1 MSAIV
6 GKKHENSSRSMGD
19 MNRLGL
25 LMLTAVA
32 LVLGMSLKG
41 ASQQTPS
48 TTSSKSEEPAS
59 CSIFETQAKDQI
71 SIKCQGM
78 NPEQSE
84 RVSAAFTILPVMNKL
99 LENKLDPELVTTK
112 LDELTKSAGRVPRV
126 KTYFC
131 DGMWKSGA
139 PNAVGILDTKTG
151 GNDSEFLSMINLLEK
166 KQYPELLT
174 KCTANIKSTPEWLTP
189 RLFCGLAYARLD
201 RKVEAQAMLAEFEK
215 KAGSTYDVPD
225 CHDMLDVLRHWSSE

>member
-1 MSAIV
+1 MSMGTMSASN
-6 GKKHENSSRSMGD
+6 KKNSGNAR
-19 MNRLGL
+19 
-25 LMLTAVA
+25 AI
-32 LVLGMSLKG
+32 LVVLATLVVVVGMSLSG
-41 ASQQTPS
+41 RSQQTSS
-48 TTSSKSEEPAS
+48 TAKSAPEALPAS

-84 RVSAAFTILPVMNKL
+84 RVSAAFNILPVMDKL
-99 LENKLDPELVTTK
+99 LEDKLDPEVVTSK
-112 LDELTKSAGRVPRV
+112 LDELTKSASRVPRV

-151 GNDSEFLSMINLLEK
+151 GNVSEFLGMIKLLEK

-174 KCTANIKSTPEWLTP
+174 KCTANIKSTPEWLTS

-201 RKVEAQAMLAEFEK
+201 RKTEAQAMLTEFEK
-215 KAGSTYDVPD
+215 KVGSTYDVPD
-225 CHDMLDVLRHWSSE
+225 CHDMLTVLRHWVSN

>member
-1 MSAIV
+1 MGTMSASS
-6 GKKHENSSRSMGD
+6 KKNSGFSRVI
-19 MNRLGL
+19 L
-25 LMLTAVA
+25 
-32 LVLGMSLKG
+32 LVLVTLAAIIGMSLSG
-41 ASQQTPS
+41 RSQQTSS
-48 TTSSKSEEPAS
+48 TAKSAPEALPAS

-84 RVSAAFTILPVMNKL
+84 RVSAALNILPVMNKL
-99 LENKLDPELVTTK
+99 LEDKLDSDVVTAK
-112 LDELTKSAGRVPRV
+112 LDELTKSPAQVPRV

-151 GNDSEFLSMINLLEK
+151 GNDSEFLGMISLLEK

-215 KAGSTYDVPD
+215 KAGSSYDVPD
-225 CHDMLDVLRHWSSE
+225 CHDMLTVLRHWVSN

>member
-1 MSAIV
+1 MRTISASS
-6 GKKHENSSRSMGD
+6 KKNSGPSRAI
-19 MNRLGL
+19 L
-25 LMLTAVA
+25 
-32 LVLGMSLKG
+32 LVLATLAAVIGMSLSG
-41 ASQQTPS
+41 RSQQTSS
-48 TTSSKSEEPAS
+48 TAKSAPEALPAS

-84 RVSAAFTILPVMNKL
+84 RISAAFNILPVMNRL
-99 LENKLDPELVTTK
+99 LEDKLDPELVTTK
-112 LDELTKSAGRVPRV
+112 LDELTKSAARVPRV

-139 PNAVGILDTKTG
+139 PNAGGILDTKTG
-151 GNDSEFLSMINLLEK
+151 GNDSEFLSMISLLEK
-166 KQYPELLT
+166 KQYPELLM

-189 RLFCGLAYARLD
+189 RLFCGLAYAQLN

-225 CHDMLDVLRHWSSE
+225 CHDMLTVLRHWLSN